1 MKRSILCITLA
12 LCFLLSACSNAKVLT
27 KTESGDL
34 YNKMTGDKYVA
45 CSVSLKAYSIDTSK
59 VYAKVGSMKYY
70 RIRFENP
77 EEFISEEDNVM
88 GGVYRIS
95 TMPEITPENFG
106 AIAAHIYIIGT
117 AEYVVDQF
125 QPAEEYLADTS
136 YDFEN
141 YTDGTEYV
149 EAVVEAMLEGEAQ
162 QVPEYIDDDETRRI
176 RLLSNKYPG
185 LMYEIIFM
193 KATTGKSYLYDRG
206 TGVCVLAPEKIVD
219 RLL

>member
-1 MKRSILCITLA
+1 
-12 LCFLLSACSNAKVLT
+12 LSACSNAKVLSRT
-27 KTESGDL
+27 DSGDL

-59 VYAKVGSMKYY
+59 VYAKAGSMKYY

-77 EEFISEEDNVM
+77 EVFISEEDNVM

-95 TMPEITPENFG
+95 TAPDITLENFG
-106 AIAAHIYIIGT
+106 AIAAHIYIIGA

-125 QPAEEYLADTS
+125 QPAEEYLTDTS

-141 YTDGTEYV
+141 YTDGSEYV
-149 EAVVEAMLEGEAQ
+149 KAVVEALLEDERQ
-162 QVPEYIDDDETRRI
+162 EVPEYIDDDETRRI
-176 RLLSNKYPG
+176 RLLSNEFPG
-185 LMYEIIFM
+185 LMYEVIFM

-206 TGVCVLAPEKIVD
+206 TGICVLAPKKIVE